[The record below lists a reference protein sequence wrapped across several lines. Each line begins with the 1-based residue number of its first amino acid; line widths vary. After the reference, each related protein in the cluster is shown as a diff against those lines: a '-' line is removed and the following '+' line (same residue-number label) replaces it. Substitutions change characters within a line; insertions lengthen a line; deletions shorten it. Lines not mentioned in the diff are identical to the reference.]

1 MISEDY
7 IKTMFPQSRLTI
19 LGGRPFM
26 GKTSFEHLGTGPCHS
41 YESSFLF
48 QYLCC
53 KHGLMV
59 NMVFPADGQL
69 LTMLVVQEKNN

>member
-26 GKTSFEHLGTGPCHS
+26 GKTSFEHLDWPLS
-41 YESSFLF
+41 LIRIFLF
-48 QYLCC
+48 I
-53 KHGLMV
+53 
-59 NMVFPADGQL
+59 PIPL
-69 LTMLVVQEKNN
+69 L